1 MVSTATETRE
11 SKDNLFFNSGN
22 CSQNKLS
29 GFQRVFFRRRWK
41 DLWKYLSIPS
51 FDGSKMIDDVAREI
65 KSYEPEK
72 SKFISWVNEVLALHR
87 GSTII
92 EFRIR
97 FSLLNCSEFQ
107 IERWLE
113 MMFAKEVERFELDLK
128 RHLTGN
134 CIFSDFYTFPFSG
147 KVEIPISSLYLLCV

>member
-1 MVSTATETRE
+1 LVSTATETRE

-134 CIFSDFYTFPFSG
+134 CICSDFYTFPFSG

>member
-1 MVSTATETRE
+1 
-11 SKDNLFFNSGN
+11 
-22 CSQNKLS
+22 
-29 GFQRVFFRRRWK
+29 
-41 DLWKYLSIPS
+41 
-51 FDGSKMIDDVAREI
+51 MIDDVAREI

-134 CIFSDFYTFPFSG
+134 CICSDFYTFPFSG
-147 KVEIPISSLYLLCV
+147 KVEIPISSLYLLSV